1 MLGQREMTMEDYLGI
16 ARRRWWIVLIPTVLG
31 PIIGYGASLF
41 VPEKYTS
48 QTLVLVEQPK
58 VPDRIIPPIVMED
71 LAQTLGTMQ
80 EKILSR
86 ARLEPLIQQNKLFG
100 EDAGALPMEDLVA
113 KMRQAIKV
121 TPVHAVGT
129 RDTGV
134 PGFTIAFTYSD
145 ARTAQL
151 VCNQI
156 TSMFIDEDLK
166 RREGRA
172 QGTADFIESQLQ
184 EAKRKLD
191 EQDARLAEFKR
202 RHIGQLPGKED
213 VSMQLLLASMAQLE
227 ATTQAISRAQSDKA
241 YTETLLQQYLA
252 AAKTSPDGA
261 SPQALEA
268 QLRTLQTELVTLEG
282 RYTQTHPD
290 VIKKKREIAQL
301 QERIAEQN
309 AAAQSAP
316 PPKAESAS
324 VVEPPNVMQLRNQI
338 RLLNQTIAEKS
349 RDQARLQENIRTYQ
363 ARVQLSPQIEQEYK
377 ELTRDYDTAMGFYN
391 DLLAKKTSSEMSIQL
406 MRQQQGEQFRIMD
419 AANLP
424 ASPSSPD
431 RLLFAGG
438 GLGAGAALGLGIVL
452 LLELK
457 DKAMRYE
464 ADIVHFLDLPTLAQ
478 VPVIGPAGEA
488 QGRSWKQ
495 AKAEEAKA

>member
-16 ARRRWWIVLIPTVLG
+16 ARRRWWIVLIPAVLG
-31 PIIGYGASLF
+31 PIIGYSVSLF
-41 VPEKYTS
+41 MPEKYTS
-48 QTLVLVEQPK
+48 QTLVLVEQPR

-86 ARLEPLIQQNKLFG
+86 ARLEPLIRDNKLYG
-100 EDAGALPMEDLVA
+100 EEAGNLPMEDLVGR
-113 KMRQAIKV
+113 MRQAIKV
-121 TPVHAVGT
+121 TPVRTVGT
-129 RDTGV
+129 RDSGV
-134 PGFTIAFTYSD
+134 PGFSISFTYSD

-156 TSMFIDEDLK
+156 TSMFIEEDLK
-166 RREGRA
+166 RRGDRA

-227 ATTQAISRAQSDKA
+227 ATTQAISRAQSEKA
-241 YTETLLQQYLA
+241 YTETVLQQYLA

-268 QLRTLQTELVTLEG
+268 QLRTLQSELVTLEG

-301 QERIAEQN
+301 QERISEQN

-316 PPKAESAS
+316 PPKTESAS

-349 RDQARLQENIRTYQ
+349 RDQARLQESIRTYQ

-377 ELTRDYDTAMGFYN
+377 ELTRDYDTAMSFYN

-406 MRQQQGEQFRIMD
+406 MRQQQGEQFRIVD

-452 LLELK
+452 LIELK

-478 VPVIGPAGEA
+478 VPVVGPAGEA
-488 QGRSWKQ
+488 QGRFWKRSKA
-495 AKAEEAKA
+495 AKAKA

>member
-1 MLGQREMTMEDYLGI
+1 MLGQREMSMEDYLGI
-16 ARRRWWIVLIPTVLG
+16 ARRGWWIVLIPAVLG
-31 PIIGYGASLF
+31 PLIGYGISLF
-41 VPEKYTS
+41 IPEKYTS

-58 VPDRIIPPIVMED
+58 VPDRIIPPIVIEE

-86 ARLEPLIQQNKLFG
+86 ARLEPLIRDNNLFG
-100 EDAGALPMEDLVA
+100 KDKDNLPMEDLVNR
-113 KMRQAIKV
+113 MRQAIKV
-121 TPVHAVGT
+121 TPVRAVGM
-129 RDTGV
+129 RDSGV
-134 PGFTIAFTYSD
+134 PGFTISFTYSD
-145 ARTAQL
+145 ARTAQM

-156 TSMFIDEDLK
+156 TSMFIEEDLK
-166 RREGRA
+166 RRGDRA

-191 EQDARLAEFKR
+191 EQDARLADFKR

-213 VSMQLLLASMAQLE
+213 VSMQLLLSSMAQLE

-268 QLRTLQTELVTLEG
+268 QLRALQSELVTLEG

-309 AAAQSAP
+309 AAAQNAP
-316 PPKAESAS
+316 PPNAESAS
-324 VVEPPNVMQLRNQI
+324 VVEPPNVLQLRNQI
-338 RLLNQTIAEKS
+338 RLLEQTIKEKS
-349 RDQARLQENIRTYQ
+349 RDQARLQESIRTYQ

-424 ASPSSPD
+424 SSPSSPD

-438 GLGAGAALGLGIVL
+438 GLGAGVALGLGIVL
-452 LLELK
+452 LIELK
-457 DKAMRYE
+457 DKAIRCE
-464 ADIVHFLDLPTLAQ
+464 ADIVHFLDLPALAQ
-478 VPVIGPAGEA
+478 VPVIGAEGQA
-488 QGRSWKQ
+488 QSRIWKRS
-495 AKAEEAKA
+495 KAAEAKA